1 MYILKNALKSISR
14 SKGRNILIGIIVM
27 VIAISSCVSLSI
39 KNAAAKAKTDGLNS
53 INITGQ
59 ISLDRQKVIAKA
71 QTDGTDPRTAM
82 QSYSDPTLAEL
93 TKYATATSVKSF
105 YYSMTSSISASGTL
119 EPVDTSATTS
129 STASTSSVKTN
140 QQNRQQMDNGPPG
153 GMGSEGDFTIT
164 GYSALSAMTSFVN
177 STNKITSGTIFDE
190 NTSDL
195 VCIVSSELA
204 TLNSLKVG
212 DKITLA
218 NPNVDTETYEFTISG
233 IYTNTSTATT
243 TTNMRFTTS
252 QDPANQIYTS
262 FNTLK
267 AVTDKSTSVATTS
280 TNSTTGRTNTTALR
294 NQVAGT
300 YVFADASKFEAFKT
314 EVTALGLGEYYTV
327 SSSDISNYEA
337 SLVPLNNLNNF
348 ATTLL
353 FIILLIGGIILIV
366 FNMFNIRERKFE
378 VGVLTA
384 IGMKKGKVA
393 AQFISEL
400 FVVTFISILLGTVIG
415 SIISV
420 PTANSM
426 LKSQVSAQQT
436 VTQTQNQ
443 NFGRPTGQN
452 IGQGGIPNRD
462 FRARAVN
469 YISNINAAINF
480 KVLLELLGIGIL
492 LTIISSLAAV
502 VFVLRYEPLKILSE
516 RT

>member
-14 SKGRNILIGIIVM
+14 SKGRNILIGIIVV

-39 KNAAAKAKTDGLNS
+39 KNAAAKAKEEGLNS
-53 INITGQ
+53 LSITGQ
-59 ISLDRQKVIAKA
+59 ISLDRQKIITKTQA
-71 QTDGTDPRTAM
+71 DGTDPRTAM
-82 QSYSDPTLAEL
+82 QSYPDPTLTEL
-93 TKYATATSVKSF
+93 TKYSAATSVKSF

-129 STASTSSVKTN
+129 SATNN
-140 QQNRQQMDNGPPG
+140 QQSRPQTVNGPPG
-153 GMGSEGDFTIT
+153 GMGSQGDFSVT

-177 STNKITSGTIFDE
+177 GTNKITSGTIFDE
-190 NTSDL
+190 STSEL
-195 VCIVSSELA
+195 ICIISSELA
-204 TLNSLKVG
+204 TLNNLKVG

-218 NPNVDTETYEFTISG
+218 NPNVDTETYEFTILG
-233 IYTNTSTATT
+233 IYTNTSTTEAS
-243 TTNMRFTTS
+243 TNMRFSTS

-267 AVTDKSTSVATTS
+267 AVTEKSTSVATTS
-280 TNSTTGRTNTTALR
+280 TDSNTGRTNTTALR

-300 YVFADASKFEAFKT
+300 YVFADATSFEAFKT

-327 SSSDISNYEA
+327 SSSDVSNYEA
-337 SLVPLNNLNNF
+337 SLVPLNNLNSF

-353 FIILLIGGIILIV
+353 LIILLIGGIILIV

-393 AQFISEL
+393 AQFIAEL
-400 FVVTFISILLGTVIG
+400 FVITFLSILLGTVIG

-426 LKSQVSAQQT
+426 LQSQVSAQQT
-436 VTQTQNQ
+436 QSQQQDQ
-443 NFGRPTGQN
+443 NFGRGNPRQN
-452 IGQGGIPNRD
+452 IQQGGIPNRD
-462 FRARAVN
+462 FRSQAVN

-480 KVLLELLGIGIL
+480 KVLLQLLGIGIL

-502 VFVLRYEPLKILSE
+502 VFVLRFEPLKILSE